1 MIKRYIYE
9 SEEAWLN
16 ARNLVFTSSEVNR
29 LMAEPTKK
37 AKEAGKLLSDGAI
50 TYILEKVAA
59 RFEAPKPVYFNNEM
73 QWGKD
78 NEPTAAFRLCE
89 ILGFEP
95 ASDDVIYTSQGGL
108 VFFNFMQELGG
119 TPDLIFPKIKAIAE
133 IKCPNSDTHLYYKAF
148 VNELNFKDELPK
160 YYDQC
165 QSNMFLTQTEM
176 CYFMSFDPRFKD
188 EQRQIHLI
196 EIKRD
201 QDRINQ
207 IINKVNLAFA
217 EMNRLIEKL

>member
-1 MIKRYIYE
+1 MIKRYVYE
-9 SEEAWLN
+9 SEEQWLK
-16 ARNLVFTSSEVNR
+16 ARELVFTSSEVNR

-37 AKEAGKLLSDGAI
+37 AKEAGQLLSDGAI

-59 RFEAPKPVYFNNEM
+59 RFEAPKPIYFNNEM

-78 NEPTAAFRLCE
+78 NEPTAALRLCE
-89 ILGFEP
+89 MLGYDP

-108 VFFNFMQELGG
+108 VFFNYMSELGG
-119 TPDLIFPKIKAIAE
+119 TPDMIFPNAIGE

-148 VNELNFKDELPK
+148 VNSDNFQSELPK

-165 QSNMFLTQTEM
+165 QTNMFLSERTT
-176 CYFMSFDPRFKD
+176 CYFMSFDPRFSD
-188 EQRQIHLI
+188 DRRQVHLI
-196 EIKRD
+196 EVKRD

-207 IINKVNLAFA
+207 ILNKVSLAFE
-217 EMNRLIEKL
+217 EMNRLIDRL